1 MDECPN
7 STVTEL
13 YIVAFSTYEEGQ
25 LVLFIGVLLMYLMT
39 VTGNILIA
47 ILICLVPQLHTPM
60 YFFLCNLSVADIAYV
75 SSTLPKL
82 LSIFVTK
89 DNRMSFPACIIQVL
103 WFTLSVI
110 SDIFTLTSMS
120 YDRYVA
126 VCKPLQY
133 HLIMN
138 RRMCIIMA
146 ALSWLISAVNSQMYA
161 ILTSMLSF
169 CSSHKIDHFFCDIK
183 SLYTITT
190 SDTTSREILMLFD
203 DIFLAFLPFSLT
215 IISYVYII
223 STIVKIHSSGGRFK
237 AFSSCTSHL
246 TTVILFYGPVIFLYV
261 KPQSEHD
268 KEQDKML
275 SLLYMAVVPML
286 NPFVYSL
293 RNKEVLGAIRKITR
307 IKRQLLSMQ
316 SFEK

>member
-7 STVTEL
+7 STVTEF
-13 YIVAFSTYEEGQ
+13 YIVAFSVYEEGQ
-25 LVLFIGVLLMYLMT
+25 LVLFIGVLLMYLLT
-39 VTGNILIA
+39 VTGNILIT

-60 YFFLCNLSVADIAYV
+60 YFFLCNLSVADILYV

-89 DNRMSFPACIIQVL
+89 DNSMSFPACITQVL
-103 WFTLSVI
+103 WFTLSVLC
-110 SDIFTLTSMS
+110 DMFTLTSMS

-133 HLIMN
+133 LMIMS

-146 ALSWLISAVNSQMYA
+146 ASSWLISTTNALMYA
-161 ILTSMLSF
+161 ILTSILSF
-169 CSSHKIDHFFCDIK
+169 CSSHKIDHFFCDMK
-183 SLYTITT
+183 TLYTITT

-215 IISYVYII
+215 ITSYVYII
-223 STIVKIHSSGGRFK
+223 SNILKISSSGGRFK

-246 TTVILFYGPVIFLYV
+246 TTVILFYGPVIFLYA
-261 KPQSEHD
+261 KPQSERYKEAD
-268 KEQDKML
+268 KLL

-286 NPFVYSL
+286 NPFIYTL
-293 RNKEVLGAIRKITR
+293 RNKEVLGAITKIAR
-307 IKRQLLSMQ
+307 IKRHSLLM
-316 SFEK
+316 